1 MATPRFFRLL
11 MIPAFFLAAHQ
22 GVSAEQPATS
32 PGNTTYFIHPGKG
45 DDALAGTA
53 PDKAWKSIARLNSMR
68 LAPGDK
74 VMIAPGLHEET
85 LMPSGKGT
93 AERPIEIVFTPGV
106 HEFSP
111 DKAMRLPM
119 FVSNSCDAPQV
130 PSPIGIIVEDVS
142 HLHLKG
148 TTGKTTIL
156 MGGRMVE
163 FLNDHSE
170 DITYSGL
177 TFDLKRPTVSEFR
190 VVETAENSAVI
201 RIAEKSTYQISNG
214 RFAWTGDLG
223 GGSLMVQQAIPAEG
237 KAWRV
242 GNWDPFSSATAEDL
256 GDSKVRLTYAKGR
269 CGMETGRQYQFRN
282 TKRDVVSAHNNRC
295 KNITLRDCD
304 FHALTGMGI
313 VSQFTDGLTYQ
324 RVRVAPPEGTIRTC
338 PAWADVFH
346 FSGCRGRILVDECV
360 FSGTQDDP
368 INVHGTHLR
377 IVGKP
382 AENQLLLRFMHPQT
396 YGFAAFV
403 PGDEVA
409 VIHHGNLR
417 ELPGNPR
424 RKVTAVVRQNDMEC
438 LLTLDGPAP
447 SFGENDVIDNLSWYP
462 DVTITNCR
470 VDMDSCRGFLLT
482 TRGKVL
488 VERNTFTNCAMPAIL
503 IEDDAEGWFESGPI
517 HDMTIRSNTFI
528 HCGISINPQ
537 THSNDPNEPVHEN
550 IRIEDNFFQG
560 AGISAKGTKN
570 LSITGNT
577 SPDGNIRIDLAPSCS
592 GVKTEDNHGKS
603 TVPPDPKRPK
613 P

>member
-1 MATPRFFRLL
+1 M
-11 MIPAFFLAAHQ
+11 PAVFLAVHQ
-22 GVSAEQPATS
+22 GVSAEETATS
-32 PGNTTYFIHPGKG
+32 PGNTTYHVNPNKG
-45 DDALAGTA
+45 DDAKTGTA
-53 PDKAWKSIARLNSMR
+53 PDKAWKSLARINAMK
-68 LAPGDK
+68 LAAGDK

-85 LMPSGKGT
+85 LAPTGEGT
-93 AERPIEIVFTPGV
+93 AKRPIEIVFTPGV

-111 DKAMRLPM
+111 GRATRLPM
-119 FVSNSCDAPQV
+119 FVSNSCDAPNV
-130 PSPIGIIVEDVS
+130 PSPIGIMVKGAK
-142 HLHLKG
+142 HLNLRG
-148 TTGKTTIL
+148 TSGKTTIL

-163 FLNDHSE
+163 FFNDHSE

-177 TFDLKRPTVSEFR
+177 IFDLKRPTVSEFR
-190 VVETAENSAVI
+190 VMETAENSAVI

-214 RFAWTGDLG
+214 RFAWTGDTG
-223 GGSLMVQQAIPAEG
+223 SGSLMVQQAIPAEG

-242 GNWDPFSSATAEDL
+242 GNSNPFSSATAEDL
-256 GDSKVRLTYAKGR
+256 GDSKVRLSYAKGR
-269 CGMETGRQYQFRN
+269 CDMEAGRQYQFRN
-282 TKRDVVSAHNNRC
+282 TKRDVVSANNNRC
-295 KNITLRDCD
+295 RNITIRDCE

-313 VSQFTDGLTYQ
+313 VSQFTEGITYE

-346 FSGCRGRILVDECV
+346 FSGCRGRILVNQCV

-377 IVGKP
+377 IIGKP

-424 RKVTAVVRQNDMEC
+424 RRVRAVEKQNDKDW

-447 SFGENDVIDNLSWYP
+447 TFGANDVIDNLSWYP

-517 HDMTIRSNTFI
+517 RDMTIRNNAFI
-528 HCGISINPQ
+528 SCGISINPQ
-537 THSNDPNEPVHEN
+537 THSNDTNEPVHEN
-550 IRIEDNFFQG
+550 IRIESNFFQG
-560 AGISAKGTKN
+560 SGISAKGTKG
-570 LSITGNT
+570 LSIRGNT
-577 SPDGNIRIDLAPSCS
+577 SPDGKIGINLAPSCS
-592 GVKTEDNHGKS
+592 DVRMENNDSKS
-603 TVPPDPKRPK
+603 TLPAAAGHRNPQCHRGGTR
-613 P
+613 

>member
-1 MATPRFFRLL
+1 MA
-11 MIPAFFLAAHQ
+11 AVFLTVHQ
-22 GVSAEQPATS
+22 GVSAEENAIS
-32 PGNTTYFIHPGKG
+32 PGNTTYYVNPNKG
-45 DDALAGTA
+45 DDTMSGTA
-53 PDKAWKSIARLNSMR
+53 PDKAWKSLARLNALR
-68 LAPGDK
+68 LAPADK

-85 LMPSGKGT
+85 LMPSGRGT
-93 AERPIEIVFTPGV
+93 ADRPIEIVFTPGV

-111 DKAMRLPM
+111 DKAMRLPL
-119 FVSNSCDAPQV
+119 FVSNSCDAPQI
-130 PSPIGIIVEDVS
+130 PSPIGIIIEDVS
-142 HLHLKG
+142 HLRLKG
-148 TTGKTTIL
+148 TSGKTTIL

-163 FLNDHSE
+163 FFNDHSE

-177 TFDLKRPTVSEFR
+177 IFDLKRPTVSEFR
-190 VVETAENSAVI
+190 VMETAENSAVI
-201 RIAEKSTYQISNG
+201 RIAEKSTYQINNG
-214 RFAWTGDLG
+214 KFAWTGDLG

-242 GNWDPFSSATAEDL
+242 GNWDPFSSATAEDM
-256 GDSKVRLTYAKGR
+256 GNSKVRLSYAKGR

-282 TKRDVVSAHNNRC
+282 VKRDVVSANNNRC
-295 KNITLRDCD
+295 RNITIRDCE
-304 FHALTGMGI
+304 FNALTGMGI
-313 VSQFTDGLTYQ
+313 VSQFTDGLTYE

-346 FSGCRGRILVDECV
+346 FSGCRGRILVNQCV

-377 IVGKP
+377 IIGKP
-382 AENQLLLRFMHPQT
+382 AENQLLLRFMQPQT
-396 YGFAAFV
+396 YGFAAFA

-424 RKVTAVVRQNDMEC
+424 RKVTAIAKQNDKDW

-447 SFGENDVIDNLSWYP
+447 AFGTNDVIDNLSWYP

-503 IEDDAEGWFESGPI
+503 IEDDAEGWFESGPVR
-517 HDMTIRSNTFI
+517 DMEIRHNTFI
-528 HCGISINPQ
+528 NCGISINPQ

-550 IRIEDNFFQG
+550 IRIENNFFKG
-560 AGISAKGTKN
+560 AGISAKGTKG
-570 LSITGNT
+570 LLITGNT
-577 SPDGNIRIDLAPSCS
+577 SPDGKIGIKLAPSCS
-592 GVKTEDNHGKS
+592 GVKMENNSGKQ
-603 TVPPDPKRPK
+603 
-613 P
+613 